1 MPWQVVHVGES
12 VLPLAA
18 RPPWALSINCLVI
31 SGWHEPQVWG
41 MFDRKIVDFGSIKDL
56 KLWLPWPFVQ
66 VISPVF
72 PCTLFLNSSL
82 GIAAPKACCFTNS
95 TSEWQRLQVLSM
107 LETFVMDLGFLLG
120 RILCLP
126 WQY

>member
-1 MPWQVVHVGES
+1 MVVILYSLEILS
-12 VLPLAA
+12 AA
-18 RPPWALSINCLVI
+18 
-31 SGWHEPQVWG
+31 WHWG
-41 MFDRKIVDFGSIKDL
+41 KFVDFGSIKDL
-56 KLWLPWPFVQ
+56 KLWLRWHFVQ

-72 PCTLFLNSSL
+72 PCTLFLNASL
-82 GIAAPKACCFTNS
+82 GIAAPKACCLTNA

-126 WQY
+126 WQS